1 MSKAAAIVIPAALFA
16 AAIWGIV
23 HGIGLMVSKEN
34 NNKFHAMLLGC
45 TYMGRM
51 EKMDE
56 VLIFDCADKIELHK
70 EINWKQSSGGT
81 RSPV

>member
-23 HGIGLMVSKEN
+23 HGIDLMVSKEN
-34 NNKFHAMLLGC
+34 NNRFHAMMLGC
-45 TYMGRM
+45 KYMGRM

-56 VLIFDCADKIELHK
+56 VLVFDCADKIELHK
-70 EINWKQSSGGT
+70 EIDWTLTQQ
-81 RSPV
+81 

>member
-1 MSKAAAIVIPAALFA
+1 MNKAAVMLVPAALFA

-23 HGIGLMVSKEN
+23 HGIDLMVSKEN
-34 NNKFHAMLLGC
+34 NNKFHAMLLEC
-45 TYMGRM
+45 KYMGRM

-70 EINWKQSSGGT
+70 EINW
-81 RSPV
+81 

>member
-1 MSKAAAIVIPAALFA
+1 MIKKAAAILLPAAFFA
-16 AAIWGIV
+16 AWLWVIVQGIEPM
-23 HGIGLMVSKEN
+23 LSKEN

-45 TYMGRM
+45 KYIGKM

-70 EINWKQSSGGT
+70 EIDWT
-81 RSPV
+81 RPDYRL

>member
-1 MSKAAAIVIPAALFA
+1 MNKAAVMLVPAALFA
-16 AAIWGIV
+16 AAIWAITLGIDR
-23 HGIGLMVSKEN
+23 MVVEEN

-45 TYMGRM
+45 TYMGPM

-70 EINWKQSSGGT
+70 EINWT
-81 RSPV
+81 LTH

>member
-23 HGIGLMVSKEN
+23 YGIGLMVSKEN

-45 TYMGRM
+45 KYMGRM
-51 EKMDE
+51 EKMDN

-70 EINWKQSSGGT
+70 EINYAQNH
-81 RSPV
+81 